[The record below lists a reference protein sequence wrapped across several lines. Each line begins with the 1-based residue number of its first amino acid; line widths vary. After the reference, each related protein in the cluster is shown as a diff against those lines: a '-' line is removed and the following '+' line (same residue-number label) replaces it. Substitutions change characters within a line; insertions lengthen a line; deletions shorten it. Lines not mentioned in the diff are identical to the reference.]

1 MRFKLTT
8 DNSQLKKNYFL
19 LNMNDQHSERSI
31 ILIVDDNQTNLDVL
45 FELLRNYGF
54 KVLVALDGES
64 AIEQIEYIHPDL
76 ILLDIMMPGIDGF
89 ETCRRLKA
97 DLPTRDI
104 PIIFMSALSD
114 TLDKVKGFQTGAVD
128 YITKPFQH
136 EEVLSRIETHLT
148 IRSLQKK
155 LEEKNAELAHL
166 NQNLER
172 LVEQKTKQL
181 IDQEKT
187 AIIGRLTQGMVHN
200 LKSPL
205 QVIQTS
211 VDLIETKAI
220 KIQDQSFSNYTKYI
234 IQAVTKINQIM
245 DTLMM
250 KSRKEQKQDLQLV
263 NINDLVQ
270 REIQLLEGNLYFK
283 NKIRKKYFYDEEIAS
298 LPLIYSYISQVFY
311 NLINN
316 AMDSMWG
323 KKIRELTIVTRQDE
337 SKIYM
342 DIADTGCGIA
352 PEDLSKLFD
361 PFYTSKPAKGE
372 EKKEGEP
379 TGTGLGLY
387 TCIELLKP
395 FNGEIAI
402 SSELDRGSVF
412 TVVLPKQQKSR

>member
-1 MRFKLTT
+1 
-8 DNSQLKKNYFL
+8 
-19 LNMNDQHSERSI
+19 MNDKNSERNI

-54 KVLVALDGES
+54 KVLVAQDGES

-97 DLPTRDI
+97 DPPTQDI

-155 LEEKNAELAHL
+155 LEEKNTELAHL

-172 LVEQKTKQL
+172 LVEQKSKQL

-205 QVIQTS
+205 QVMQTS
-211 VDLIETKAI
+211 VDLIETKAT
-220 KIQDQSFSNYTKYI
+220 KINDYSFFSYTKYI
-234 IQAVTKINQIM
+234 LQAITKVNQIM
-245 DTLMM
+245 DTLMV
-250 KSRKEQKQDLQLV
+250 KSRKEQEQDLQPV
-263 NINDLVQ
+263 NINELVQ
-270 REIQLLEGNLYFK
+270 REMQLLEGNLYFK
-283 NKIRKKYFYDEEIAS
+283 NKIKKKFFYDDKLPNI
-298 LPLIYSYISQVFY
+298 PLIYSYISQVFY

-316 AMDSMWG
+316 AMDAMWD
-323 KKIRELTIVTRQDE
+323 KKSRELTIVTRQDD
-337 SKIYM
+337 SKIYLE
-342 DIADTGCGIA
+342 IADTGCGIA
-352 PEDLSKLFD
+352 PEDFSKIFD

-372 EKKEGEP
+372 EQKEGEP

-395 FNGEIAI
+395 FKGEIAI
-402 SSELDRGSVF
+402 SSNLGKGSIF
-412 TVVLPKQQKSR
+412 TVVLPKRQ

>member
-1 MRFKLTT
+1 
-8 DNSQLKKNYFL
+8 
-19 LNMNDQHSERSI
+19 MNDKNSERSI

-45 FELLRNYGF
+45 FELLKNHGF
-54 KVLVALDGES
+54 KVLVAQDGES

-97 DLPTRDI
+97 DPPTQDI

-114 TLDKVKGFQTGAVD
+114 TVDKVKGFQTGAVD

-136 EEVLSRIETHLT
+136 EEVLSRIDTHLT

-155 LEEKNAELAHL
+155 LEEKNIELAQL

-172 LVEQKTKQL
+172 LVEQKSKQL

-205 QVIQTS
+205 QVMQTS
-211 VDLIETKAI
+211 VDLIETKAT
-220 KIQDQSFSNYTKYI
+220 KINDYSFFSYTKYI
-234 IQAVTKINQIM
+234 LQAITKVNQIM
-245 DTLMM
+245 DTLMV
-250 KSRKEQKQDLQLV
+250 KSSKEQKQDLQPV
-263 NINDLVQ
+263 NINELIQ
-270 REIQLLEGNLYFK
+270 REIQLLEGNMYFK
-283 NKIRKKYFYDEEIAS
+283 NKIKKKYFYDEKIADI
-298 LPLIYSYISQVFY
+298 PLIYAYISQVFY

-316 AMDSMWG
+316 AMDAMWE
-323 KKIRELTIVTRQDE
+323 KKSRELTIVTRQDE
-337 SKIYM
+337 STIYM

-352 PEDLSKLFD
+352 PEDLSKIFD

-395 FNGEIAI
+395 FNGQIAI
-402 SSELDRGSVF
+402 SSNLGKGSVF
-412 TVVLPKQQKSR
+412 TVVFPKQQKD

>member
-1 MRFKLTT
+1 
-8 DNSQLKKNYFL
+8 
-19 LNMNDQHSERSI
+19 MNDKNSERSI

-45 FELLRNYGF
+45 FELLKNYGF
-54 KVLVALDGES
+54 KVLVAQDGES

-89 ETCRRLKA
+89 ETCHRLKA
-97 DLPTRDI
+97 DQATQDI

-114 TLDKVKGFQTGAVD
+114 TVDKVKGFQTGAVD

-136 EEVLSRIETHLT
+136 EEVLSRIQTHLT

-155 LEEKNAELAHL
+155 LEEKNVELAHL

-172 LVEQKTKQL
+172 LVEQKSKQL

-205 QVIQTS
+205 QVMQTS
-211 VDLIETKAI
+211 VDLIETKAT
-220 KIQDQSFSNYTKYI
+220 KINDYSFFSYTKYI
-234 IQAVTKINQIM
+234 LQAITKVNQIM
-245 DTLMM
+245 DTLMV
-250 KSRKEQKQDLQLV
+250 KSRKEQKQDLQAV
-263 NINDLVQ
+263 NINELVQ

-283 NKIRKKYFYDEEIAS
+283 NKIKKKYFYDENIANI
-298 LPLIYSYISQVFY
+298 PLIYSYISQVFY

-316 AMDSMWG
+316 SMDAMWD

-352 PEDLSKLFD
+352 PEDLSKIFD
-361 PFYTSKPAKGE
+361 PFYTSKPPKGE
-372 EKKEGEP
+372 EQKEGEP

-395 FNGEIAI
+395 FNGQIAI
-402 SSELDRGSVF
+402 SSNLGKGSIF
-412 TVVLPKQQKSR
+412 TVVLPKQDKD

>member
-1 MRFKLTT
+1 
-8 DNSQLKKNYFL
+8 
-19 LNMNDQHSERSI
+19 MNDKNSERSI

-45 FELLRNYGF
+45 FELLKNYGF
-54 KVLVALDGES
+54 KVLVAQDGES

-97 DLPTRDI
+97 DQATQDI

-136 EEVLSRIETHLT
+136 EEVLSRIDTHLT

-172 LVEQKTKQL
+172 LVEQKSKQL

-205 QVIQTS
+205 QVMQTS
-211 VDLIETKAI
+211 VDLIETKAT
-220 KIQDQSFSNYTKYI
+220 KINDYSFFSYTKYI
-234 IQAVTKINQIM
+234 LQAITKVNQIM
-245 DTLMM
+245 DTLMV
-250 KSRKEQKQDLQLV
+250 KSRKEQKQDLQDV
-263 NINDLVQ
+263 NINELVQ

-283 NKIRKKYFYDEEIAS
+283 NKIKKKYFYDENIANI
-298 LPLIYSYISQVFY
+298 PLIYSYISQVFY

-316 AMDSMWG
+316 AMDAMWD
-323 KKIRELTIVTRQDE
+323 KKVRELTIVTRQDE

-342 DIADTGCGIA
+342 DISDTGCGIA
-352 PEDLSKLFD
+352 PEDLSKIFD
-361 PFYTSKPAKGE
+361 PFYTSKPPKGE
-372 EKKEGEP
+372 EQKEGEP

-395 FNGEIAI
+395 FNGQIAI
-402 SSELDRGSVF
+402 SSNLGKGSIF
-412 TVVLPKQQKSR
+412 TVVLPKQEKD

>member
-1 MRFKLTT
+1 M
-8 DNSQLKKNYFL
+8 NPKN
-19 LNMNDQHSERSI
+19 SERSI

-64 AIEQIEYIHPDL
+64 AIEQTEYIHPDL

-97 DLPTRDI
+97 DPPTRDI

-114 TLDKVKGFQTGAVD
+114 TIDKVKGFQAGAVD

-155 LEEKNAELAHL
+155 LQEKNAELAHL

-172 LVEQKTKQL
+172 LIEQKTKQL

-211 VDLIETKAI
+211 VDLIETKAT
-220 KIQDQSFSNYTKYI
+220 KNQEDSFSNYTKYI
-234 IQAVTKINQIM
+234 IQSVTKINQIM
-245 DTLMM
+245 DTLMI
-250 KSRKEQKQDLQLV
+250 KSRKEQNQDLQLV

-270 REIQLLEGNLYFK
+270 RELQLLEGNLYFK
-283 NKIRKKYFYDEEIAS
+283 NKIRKKYVFDEQIDS
-298 LPLIYSYISQVFY
+298 IPLLYSYISQVFY

-316 AMDSMWG
+316 AMDSMWE
-323 KKIRELTIVTRQDE
+323 KKTRELTIVTRQDE

-342 DIADTGCGIA
+342 DLADTGCGIA
-352 PEDLSKLFD
+352 PEDLSKVFD
-361 PFYTSKPAKGE
+361 PFYSSKPPKGE

-402 SSELDRGSVF
+402 SSNLGQGSVF
-412 TVVLPKQQKSR
+412 TVVLPKQQKAC

>member
-1 MRFKLTT
+1 M
-8 DNSQLKKNYFL
+8 NPKN
-19 LNMNDQHSERSI
+19 SERSI

-54 KVLVALDGES
+54 KVLVAQDGES
-64 AIEQIEYIHPDL
+64 AIEQTEYIQPDL

-89 ETCRRLKA
+89 ETCRRWKA
-97 DLPTRDI
+97 NPQTRDI
-104 PIIFMSALSD
+104 PIVFMTALSD
-114 TLDKVKGFQTGAVD
+114 TIDKVKGFQTGAVD

-136 EEVLSRIETHLT
+136 DEVLSRIETHLT
-148 IRSLQKK
+148 IRNLQKK

-172 LVEQKTKQL
+172 LVEQKTKQI

-211 VDLIETKAI
+211 VDLIDTKAAKI
-220 KIQDQSFSNYTKYI
+220 KEESFLNYTKYI
-234 IQAVTKINQIM
+234 FQAVTKINQIM
-245 DTLMM
+245 DTLMI
-250 KSRKEQKQDLQLV
+250 KSRKEQKQDVQPV
-263 NINDLVQ
+263 NINDLVL
-270 REIQLLEGNLYFK
+270 REVQLLEGNLYFK
-283 NKIRKKYFYDEEIAS
+283 NKIKKQYFLDDQIDS
-298 LPLIYSYISQVFY
+298 IPLLYSYISQVFY

-316 AMDSMWG
+316 AMDSMWE
-323 KKIRELTIVTRQDE
+323 KKTRELTIVTRQDE

-402 SSELDRGSVF
+402 SSNPGQGSVF
-412 TVVLPKQQKSR
+412 TVVLPKQQTD

>member
-1 MRFKLTT
+1 MIEKT
-8 DNSQLKKNYFL
+8 
-19 LNMNDQHSERSI
+19 SERSI

-89 ETCRRLKA
+89 ETCRRLKV
-97 DLPTRDI
+97 DPRTQDI

-211 VDLIETKAI
+211 IDLIDTRATKI
-220 KIQDQSFSNYTKYI
+220 NEDSLMKYTKYI
-234 IQAVTKINQIM
+234 LQAVTKINQIM

-270 REIQLLEGNLYFK
+270 REIQLLDGNLYFK
-283 NKIRKKYFYDEEIAS
+283 NKIRKKYFFDNNIES
-298 LPLIYSYISQVFY
+298 LPLMYSYISQVFY

-316 AMDSMWG
+316 AMDSMWDR
-323 KKIRELTIVTRQDE
+323 KVRELTIVTRQDE

-402 SSELDRGSVF
+402 SSNLGKGSVF
-412 TVVLPKQQKSR
+412 TVVLPKSGKTV

>member
-1 MRFKLTT
+1 
-8 DNSQLKKNYFL
+8 
-19 LNMNDQHSERSI
+19 MNDKNSERSI

-45 FELLRNYGF
+45 FELLKNYGF
-54 KVLVALDGES
+54 KVLVAQDGES
-64 AIEQIEYIHPDL
+64 AIEQIQYIHPDL

-89 ETCRRLKA
+89 ETCRRLKE
-97 DLPTRDI
+97 DPPTQDI

-114 TLDKVKGFQTGAVD
+114 TVDKVKGFQTGAVD

-136 EEVLSRIETHLT
+136 EEVLSRIDTHLT

-155 LEEKNAELAHL
+155 LEEKNTELAQL

-172 LVEQKTKQL
+172 LVEQKSKQL

-205 QVIQTS
+205 QVMQTS
-211 VDLIETKAI
+211 VDLIETKAT
-220 KIQDQSFSNYTKYI
+220 KINDYSFFSYTKYI
-234 IQAVTKINQIM
+234 LQAITKVNQIM
-245 DTLMM
+245 DTLMV
-250 KSRKEQKQDLQLV
+250 KSSKEQKQDLQSV
-263 NINDLVQ
+263 NINELIQ
-270 REIQLLEGNLYFK
+270 REIQLLEGNMYFK
-283 NKIRKKYFYDEEIAS
+283 NKIKKKYFYDEKIADI
-298 LPLIYSYISQVFY
+298 PLIYAYISQVFY

-316 AMDSMWG
+316 AMDAMWE
-323 KKIRELTIVTRQDE
+323 KKSRELTIVTRQDE
-337 SKIYM
+337 STIYM

-352 PEDLSKLFD
+352 PEDLSKIFD

-402 SSELDRGSVF
+402 SSNPGKGSVF
-412 TVVLPKQQKSR
+412 TVVLPKQQQD

>member
-1 MRFKLTT
+1 
-8 DNSQLKKNYFL
+8 
-19 LNMNDQHSERSI
+19 MNDKNSERSI

-45 FELLRNYGF
+45 FELLKNYGF
-54 KVLVALDGES
+54 KVLVAQDGES

-97 DLPTRDI
+97 DHATQDI

-136 EEVLSRIETHLT
+136 EEVLSRIDTHLT

-155 LEEKNAELAHL
+155 LEEKNSELAHL

-172 LVEQKTKQL
+172 LVEQKSKQL
-181 IDQEKT
+181 IEQEKT

-205 QVIQTS
+205 QVMQTS
-211 VDLIETKAI
+211 VDLIETKAT
-220 KIQDQSFSNYTKYI
+220 KINDYSFFSYTKYI
-234 IQAVTKINQIM
+234 LQAITKVNQIM
-245 DTLMM
+245 DTLMV
-250 KSRKEQKQDLQLV
+250 KSRKEQKQDLQAV
-263 NINDLVQ
+263 NINELVQ

-283 NKIRKKYFYDEEIAS
+283 NKIKKKYFYDENIENI
-298 LPLIYSYISQVFY
+298 PLIYSYISQVFY

-316 AMDSMWG
+316 SMDAMWD

-352 PEDLSKLFD
+352 PEDLSKIFD
-361 PFYTSKPAKGE
+361 PFYTSKPPKGE
-372 EKKEGEP
+372 EQKEGEP

-395 FNGEIAI
+395 FNGQIAI
-402 SSELDRGSVF
+402 SSNLGKGSVF
-412 TVVLPKQQKSR
+412 TVVLPKQDKD

>member
-1 MRFKLTT
+1 
-8 DNSQLKKNYFL
+8 
-19 LNMNDQHSERSI
+19 MNDKNSERSI

-54 KVLVALDGES
+54 KVLVAQDGES

-97 DLPTRDI
+97 DPPTQDI

-172 LVEQKTKQL
+172 LVEQKSKQL

-205 QVIQTS
+205 QVMQTS
-211 VDLIETKAI
+211 VDLIETKAT
-220 KIQDQSFSNYTKYI
+220 KINDYSFFSYTKYI
-234 IQAVTKINQIM
+234 LQAITKVNQIM
-245 DTLMM
+245 DTLMV
-250 KSRKEQKQDLQLV
+250 KSRKEQEQDLQPV
-263 NINDLVQ
+263 NINELVQ

-283 NKIRKKYFYDEEIAS
+283 NKIKKKYFYDDKVQNI
-298 LPLIYSYISQVFY
+298 PLIYSYISQVFY

-316 AMDSMWG
+316 AMDAMWD
-323 KKIRELTIVTRQDE
+323 KKSRELTIVTRQDE
-337 SKIYM
+337 SKIYLE
-342 DIADTGCGIA
+342 IADTGCGIA
-352 PEDLSKLFD
+352 PEDFSKIFD

-372 EKKEGEP
+372 EQKEGEP

-395 FNGEIAI
+395 FKGEIAI
-402 SSELDRGSVF
+402 SSNLGKGSIF
-412 TVVLPKQQKSR
+412 TVVLPKRQ

>member
-1 MRFKLTT
+1 MK
-8 DNSQLKKNYFL
+8 DKN
-19 LNMNDQHSERSI
+19 SERSI

-45 FELLRNYGF
+45 FELLKNYGF
-54 KVLVALDGES
+54 KVLVAQDGES

-97 DLPTRDI
+97 DQATQDI

-114 TLDKVKGFQTGAVD
+114 TVDKVKGFQTGAVD

-136 EEVLSRIETHLT
+136 EEVLSRIDTHLT

-155 LEEKNAELAHL
+155 LEEKNSELAHL
-166 NQNLER
+166 NQNLEK
-172 LVEQKTKQL
+172 LVEQKSKQL

-205 QVIQTS
+205 QVMQTS
-211 VDLIETKAI
+211 VDLIETKAT
-220 KIQDQSFSNYTKYI
+220 KINDYSFFSYTKYI
-234 IQAVTKINQIM
+234 LQAITKVNQIM
-245 DTLMM
+245 DTLMV
-250 KSRKEQKQDLQLV
+250 KSSKEQKQDVQPV
-263 NINDLVQ
+263 NINELIQ
-270 REIQLLEGNLYFK
+270 RELQLLEGNMYFK
-283 NKIRKKYFYDEEIAS
+283 NKIKKKYFYDENIANV
-298 LPLIYSYISQVFY
+298 PLIYAYISQVFY

-316 AMDSMWG
+316 AMDAMWEN
-323 KKIRELTIVTRQDE
+323 KSRELTIVTRQDE

-352 PEDLSKLFD
+352 PEDLSKIFD
-361 PFYTSKPAKGE
+361 PFYTSKPAKGQ

-402 SSELDRGSVF
+402 SSNPGKGSVF
-412 TVVLPKQQKSR
+412 TVVLPKQQKD

>member
-1 MRFKLTT
+1 
-8 DNSQLKKNYFL
+8 
-19 LNMNDQHSERSI
+19 MNDKNSDRSI

-54 KVLVALDGES
+54 KVLVAIDGES
-64 AIEQIEYIHPDL
+64 AIEQTEYIHPDL
-76 ILLDIMMPGIDGF
+76 ILLDIMMPGIDGL

-97 DLPTRDI
+97 DPLTRDI
-104 PIIFMSALSD
+104 PIIFMSALSE

-166 NQNLER
+166 NHNLER
-172 LVEQKTKQL
+172 LVEQKTKQI

-211 VDLIETKAI
+211 VDLIETKAT
-220 KIQDQSFSNYTKYI
+220 KINEESFFNYTKYI
-234 IQAVTKINQIM
+234 LKAVEKINEIM
-245 DTLMM
+245 DSLMI
-250 KSRKEQKQDLQLV
+250 KSRKEQNQDLQFV

-270 REIQLLEGNLYFK
+270 RELQLLEGNLYFK
-283 NKIRKKYFYDEEIAS
+283 HKIKKQYFFDEQIDS
-298 LPLIYSYISQVFY
+298 IPLMYSYISQVFY

-316 AMDSMWG
+316 AMDSMWE
-323 KKIRELTIVTRQDE
+323 KKTRDLTIVTRQDE
-337 SKIYM
+337 SKIYL

-361 PFYTSKPAKGE
+361 PFYTSKPPKGE

-402 SSELDRGSVF
+402 SSNPGKGSVF
-412 TVVLPKQQKSR
+412 TVVLPKQQKAG

>member
-1 MRFKLTT
+1 M
-8 DNSQLKKNYFL
+8 NPKN
-19 LNMNDQHSERSI
+19 SERSI

-64 AIEQIEYIHPDL
+64 AIEQTEYIHPDL

-97 DLPTRDI
+97 DPPTRDI

-114 TLDKVKGFQTGAVD
+114 TIDKVKGFQAGAVD

-155 LEEKNAELAHL
+155 LQEKNAELAHL

-172 LVEQKTKQL
+172 LIEQKTKQL

-211 VDLIETKAI
+211 VDLIETKAT
-220 KIQDQSFSNYTKYI
+220 KIQEDSFSNYTKYI
-234 IQAVTKINQIM
+234 IQSVTKINQIM
-245 DTLMM
+245 DTLMI
-250 KSRKEQKQDLQLV
+250 KSRKEQNQDLQLV

-270 REIQLLEGNLYFK
+270 RELQLLEGNLYFK
-283 NKIRKKYFYDEEIAS
+283 NKIKKKYVFDEQIDS
-298 LPLIYSYISQVFY
+298 IPLLYSYISQVFY

-316 AMDSMWG
+316 AMDSMWE
-323 KKIRELTIVTRQDE
+323 KKTRELTIVTRQDE

-342 DIADTGCGIA
+342 DLADTGCGIA
-352 PEDLSKLFD
+352 PEDLSKVFD
-361 PFYTSKPAKGE
+361 PFYSSKPPKGE

-402 SSELDRGSVF
+402 SSNLGKGSVF
-412 TVVLPKQQKSR
+412 TVVLPKQQKA

>member
-1 MRFKLTT
+1 MFP
-8 DNSQLKKNYFL
+8 
-19 LNMNDQHSERSI
+19 LNMNDKNSERSI

-89 ETCRRLKA
+89 ETCLRLKA
-97 DLPTRDI
+97 DPSTEDI

-136 EEVLSRIETHLT
+136 EEVLGRIQTHLT

-155 LEEKNAELAHL
+155 LEEKNLELAHL

-211 VDLIETKAI
+211 VDLIETKAT
-220 KIQDQSFSNYTKYI
+220 KIQEDSLFNYTKYI
-234 IQAVTKINQIM
+234 FQAVTKINQIM

-250 KSRKEQKQDLQLV
+250 KSRKEQKQDLHPV

-298 LPLIYSYISQVFY
+298 IPLIYSYISQVFY

-316 AMDSMWG
+316 AMDAMWE
-323 KKIRELTIVTRQDE
+323 KKSRELTIVTRQDD
-337 SKIYM
+337 SNIYM
-342 DIADTGCGIA
+342 DIADTGCGISS
-352 PEDLSKLFD
+352 EDLSK
-361 PFYTSKPAKGE
+361 
-372 EKKEGEP
+372 
-379 TGTGLGLY
+379 
-387 TCIELLKP
+387 
-395 FNGEIAI
+395 
-402 SSELDRGSVF
+402 VF
-412 TVVLPKQQKSR
+412 

>member
-1 MRFKLTT
+1 
-8 DNSQLKKNYFL
+8 
-19 LNMNDQHSERSI
+19 MNDKNSERSI

-64 AIEQIEYIHPDL
+64 AIEQTEYIHPDL

-97 DLPTRDI
+97 DPPTRDI

-114 TLDKVKGFQTGAVD
+114 TIDKVKGFQAGAVD

-155 LEEKNAELAHL
+155 LQEKNAELAHL

-211 VDLIETKAI
+211 VDLIETKAT
-220 KIQDQSFSNYTKYI
+220 KIQEESFSNYTKYI
-234 IQAVTKINQIM
+234 IQSVTKINQIM
-245 DTLMM
+245 DTLMI
-250 KSRKEQKQDLQLV
+250 KSRKEQNQDLQLV

-270 REIQLLEGNLYFK
+270 RELQLLEGNLYFK
-283 NKIRKKYFYDEEIAS
+283 NKIRKNMFLTSKLIAFPYCILIFLKYF
-298 LPLIYSYISQVFY
+298 
-311 NLINN
+311 
-316 AMDSMWG
+316 
-323 KKIRELTIVTRQDE
+323 TI
-337 SKIYM
+337 
-342 DIADTGCGIA
+342 
-352 PEDLSKLFD
+352 
-361 PFYTSKPAKGE
+361 
-372 EKKEGEP
+372 
-379 TGTGLGLY
+379 
-387 TCIELLKP
+387 
-395 FNGEIAI
+395 
-402 SSELDRGSVF
+402 
-412 TVVLPKQQKSR
+412 

>member
-1 MRFKLTT
+1 M
-8 DNSQLKKNYFL
+8 NPKN
-19 LNMNDQHSERSI
+19 SERSI

-64 AIEQIEYIHPDL
+64 AIEQTEYIHPDL

-97 DLPTRDI
+97 DPPTRDI

-114 TLDKVKGFQTGAVD
+114 TIDKVKGFQAGAVD

-155 LEEKNAELAHL
+155 LQEKNAELAHL

-172 LVEQKTKQL
+172 LIEQKTKQL

-211 VDLIETKAI
+211 VDLIETKAT
-220 KIQDQSFSNYTKYI
+220 KIQEDSFYNYTKYI
-234 IQAVTKINQIM
+234 IQSVTKINQIM
-245 DTLMM
+245 DTLMI
-250 KSRKEQKQDLQLV
+250 KSRKEQNQDLQLV

-270 REIQLLEGNLYFK
+270 RELQLLEGNLYFK
-283 NKIRKKYFYDEEIAS
+283 NKIKKKYVFDEQIDS
-298 LPLIYSYISQVFY
+298 IPLLYSYISQVFY

-316 AMDSMWG
+316 AMDSMWA
-323 KKIRELTIVTRQDE
+323 KKTRELTIVTRQDE

-342 DIADTGCGIA
+342 DLADTGCGIA
-352 PEDLSKLFD
+352 PEDLSKVFD
-361 PFYTSKPAKGE
+361 PFYSSKPPKGE

-402 SSELDRGSVF
+402 SSNLGKGSVF
-412 TVVLPKQQKSR
+412 TVVLPKQQKA

>member
-1 MRFKLTT
+1 MK
-8 DNSQLKKNYFL
+8 DKN
-19 LNMNDQHSERSI
+19 SERSI

-45 FELLRNYGF
+45 FELLKNYGF
-54 KVLVALDGES
+54 KVLVAQDGES

-97 DLPTRDI
+97 DQATQDI

-114 TLDKVKGFQTGAVD
+114 TVDKVKGFQTGAVD

-136 EEVLSRIETHLT
+136 EEVLSRIDTHLT

-155 LEEKNAELAHL
+155 LEEKNSELAHL

-172 LVEQKTKQL
+172 LVEQKSKQL

-205 QVIQTS
+205 QVMQTS
-211 VDLIETKAI
+211 VDLIETKAT
-220 KIQDQSFSNYTKYI
+220 KINDYSFFSYTKYI
-234 IQAVTKINQIM
+234 LQAITKVNQIM
-245 DTLMM
+245 DTLMV
-250 KSRKEQKQDLQLV
+250 KSSKEQKQDVQPV
-263 NINDLVQ
+263 NINELIQ
-270 REIQLLEGNLYFK
+270 RELQLLEGNMYFK
-283 NKIRKKYFYDEEIAS
+283 NKIKKKYFYDENIANV
-298 LPLIYSYISQVFY
+298 PLIYAYISQVFY

-316 AMDSMWG
+316 AMDAMWEN
-323 KKIRELTIVTRQDE
+323 KSRELTIVTRQDE

-352 PEDLSKLFD
+352 PEDLSKIFD
-361 PFYTSKPAKGE
+361 PFYTSKPAKGQ

-402 SSELDRGSVF
+402 SSNPGKGSVF
-412 TVVLPKQQKSR
+412 TVVLPKQQKD

>member
-1 MRFKLTT
+1 
-8 DNSQLKKNYFL
+8 
-19 LNMNDQHSERSI
+19 MNDKNSERSI

-45 FELLRNYGF
+45 FELLKNYGF
-54 KVLVALDGES
+54 KVLVAQDGES

-97 DLPTRDI
+97 DHATQDI

-136 EEVLSRIETHLT
+136 EEVLSRIDTHLT

-172 LVEQKTKQL
+172 LVEQKSKQL

-205 QVIQTS
+205 QVMQTS
-211 VDLIETKAI
+211 VDLIETKAT
-220 KIQDQSFSNYTKYI
+220 KINDYSFFSYTKYI
-234 IQAVTKINQIM
+234 LQAITKVNQIM
-245 DTLMM
+245 DTLMV
-250 KSRKEQKQDLQLV
+250 KSRKEQKQDLQDV
-263 NINDLVQ
+263 NINELVQ

-283 NKIRKKYFYDEEIAS
+283 NKIKKKYFYDENIANI
-298 LPLIYSYISQVFY
+298 PLIYSYISQVFY

-316 AMDSMWG
+316 AMDAMWD
-323 KKIRELTIVTRQDE
+323 KKVRELTIVTRQDE

-342 DIADTGCGIA
+342 DISDTGCGIA
-352 PEDLSKLFD
+352 QEDLSKIFD
-361 PFYTSKPAKGE
+361 PFYTSKPPKGE

-395 FNGEIAI
+395 FNGQIAI
-402 SSELDRGSVF
+402 SSNLGKGSIF
-412 TVVLPKQQKSR
+412 TVVLPKQEKD

>member
-1 MRFKLTT
+1 MFP
-8 DNSQLKKNYFL
+8 
-19 LNMNDQHSERSI
+19 LNMNDKNSERSI

-89 ETCRRLKA
+89 ETCLRLKA
-97 DLPTRDI
+97 DPSTQDI

-136 EEVLSRIETHLT
+136 EEVLSRIQTHLT

-155 LEEKNAELAHL
+155 LEEKNLELAHL

-211 VDLIETKAI
+211 VDLIETKAT
-220 KIQDQSFSNYTKYI
+220 KIQEDSLFNYTKYI
-234 IQAVTKINQIM
+234 FQAVTKINQIM

-250 KSRKEQKQDLQLV
+250 KSRKEQKQDLHPV

-298 LPLIYSYISQVFY
+298 IPLIYSYISQVFY

-316 AMDSMWG
+316 AMDAMWE
-323 KKIRELTIVTRQDE
+323 KKSRELTIVTRQDD
-337 SKIYM
+337 SNIYM
-342 DIADTGCGIA
+342 DIADTGCGISS
-352 PEDLSKLFD
+352 EDLSKVFD
-361 PFYTSKPAKGE
+361 PFYTSKPPKGE
-372 EKKEGEP
+372 EKSEGEP

-402 SSELDRGSVF
+402 SSNVGQGSVF
-412 TVVLPKQQKSR
+412 TVVLPKPPQT

>member
-1 MRFKLTT
+1 MSPQK
-8 DNSQLKKNYFL
+8 
-19 LNMNDQHSERSI
+19 SERSI

-97 DLPTRDI
+97 DPPTRDI

-114 TLDKVKGFQTGAVD
+114 TIDKVKGFQAGAVD

-155 LEEKNAELAHL
+155 LQEKNAELAHL

-172 LVEQKTKQL
+172 LIEQKTKQL

-211 VDLIETKAI
+211 VDLIETKAN
-220 KIQDQSFSNYTKYI
+220 KIQEDSFYNYTKYI
-234 IQAVTKINQIM
+234 IQSVTKINQIM
-245 DTLMM
+245 DTLMI
-250 KSRKEQKQDLQLV
+250 KSRKEQNQDLQLV

-270 REIQLLEGNLYFK
+270 RELQLLEGNLYFK
-283 NKIRKKYFYDEEIAS
+283 NKIKKKYVFDEQIDS
-298 LPLIYSYISQVFY
+298 IPLLYSYISQVFY

-323 KKIRELTIVTRQDE
+323 KKTRELTIVTRQDE

-342 DIADTGCGIA
+342 DLADTGCGIA
-352 PEDLSKLFD
+352 PEDLSKVFD
-361 PFYTSKPAKGE
+361 PFYSSKPPKGE
-372 EKKEGEP
+372 EQKEGEP

-402 SSELDRGSVF
+402 SSNLGKGSVF
-412 TVVLPKQQKSR
+412 TVVLPKQQKAG

>member
-1 MRFKLTT
+1 M
-8 DNSQLKKNYFL
+8 NPKN
-19 LNMNDQHSERSI
+19 SERSI

-64 AIEQIEYIHPDL
+64 AIEQTEYIHPDL

-97 DLPTRDI
+97 DPPTRDI

-114 TLDKVKGFQTGAVD
+114 TIDKVKGFQAGAVD

-155 LEEKNAELAHL
+155 LQEKNAELAHL

-172 LVEQKTKQL
+172 LIEQKTKQL

-211 VDLIETKAI
+211 VDLIETKAT
-220 KIQDQSFSNYTKYI
+220 KIQEDSFYNYTKYI
-234 IQAVTKINQIM
+234 IQSVTKINQIM
-245 DTLMM
+245 DTLMI
-250 KSRKEQKQDLQLV
+250 KSRKEQNQDLQLV

-270 REIQLLEGNLYFK
+270 RELQLLEGNLYFK
-283 NKIRKKYFYDEEIAS
+283 NKIKKKYVFDEQIDS
-298 LPLIYSYISQVFY
+298 IPLLYSYISQVFY

-323 KKIRELTIVTRQDE
+323 KKTRELTIVTRQDE

-352 PEDLSKLFD
+352 PEDLSKVFD
-361 PFYTSKPAKGE
+361 PFYSSKPPKGE

-402 SSELDRGSVF
+402 SSNLGKGSVF
-412 TVVLPKQQKSR
+412 TVVLPKQQKA

>member
-1 MRFKLTT
+1 MK
-8 DNSQLKKNYFL
+8 DKN
-19 LNMNDQHSERSI
+19 SERSI

-54 KVLVALDGES
+54 KVLVAQDGES

-97 DLPTRDI
+97 DPPTQDI

-155 LEEKNAELAHL
+155 LEEKNVELAHL

-172 LVEQKTKQL
+172 LVEQKSKQL

-205 QVIQTS
+205 QVMQTS
-211 VDLIETKAI
+211 VDLIETKAT
-220 KIQDQSFSNYTKYI
+220 KINDYSFFSYTKYI
-234 IQAVTKINQIM
+234 LQAITKVNQIM
-245 DTLMM
+245 DTLMV
-250 KSRKEQKQDLQLV
+250 KSRKEQEQDLQPV
-263 NINDLVQ
+263 NINELVQ

-283 NKIRKKYFYDEEIAS
+283 NKIKKKYFYDDQVPNI
-298 LPLIYSYISQVFY
+298 PLIYSYISQVFY

-316 AMDSMWG
+316 AMDAMWD
-323 KKIRELTIVTRQDE
+323 KKNRELTIVTRQDE
-337 SKIYM
+337 SKIYLE
-342 DIADTGCGIA
+342 IADTGCGIA
-352 PEDLSKLFD
+352 PEDFSKIFD

-372 EKKEGEP
+372 EQKEGEP

-395 FNGEIAI
+395 FKGEIAI
-402 SSELDRGSVF
+402 SSNLGKGSIF
-412 TVVLPKQQKSR
+412 AVVLPKRQQD

>member
-1 MRFKLTT
+1 
-8 DNSQLKKNYFL
+8 
-19 LNMNDQHSERSI
+19 MNDKNSERSI

-45 FELLRNYGF
+45 FELLKNYGF
-54 KVLVALDGES
+54 KVLVAQDGES

-97 DLPTRDI
+97 DHATQDI

-136 EEVLSRIETHLT
+136 EEVLSRIDTHLT

-155 LEEKNAELAHL
+155 LEEKNAELANL

-172 LVEQKTKQL
+172 LVEQKSKQL

-205 QVIQTS
+205 QVMQTS
-211 VDLIETKAI
+211 VDLIETKAT
-220 KIQDQSFSNYTKYI
+220 KINDYSFFSYTKYI
-234 IQAVTKINQIM
+234 LQAITKVNQIM
-245 DTLMM
+245 DTLMV
-250 KSRKEQKQDLQLV
+250 KSSKEQKQDLQPV
-263 NINDLVQ
+263 NINELIQ
-270 REIQLLEGNLYFK
+270 REIQLLEGNMYFK
-283 NKIRKKYFYDEEIAS
+283 NKVKKKYFYDENIANI
-298 LPLIYSYISQVFY
+298 PLIYAYISQVFY

-316 AMDSMWG
+316 AMDAMWE
-323 KKIRELTIVTRQDE
+323 KKSRELTIVTRQDE
-337 SKIYM
+337 SNIYM

-352 PEDLSKLFD
+352 EENLSKIFD

-402 SSELDRGSVF
+402 TSNPAKGSVF
-412 TVVLPKQQKSR
+412 TVVLPKK

>member
-1 MRFKLTT
+1 
-8 DNSQLKKNYFL
+8 
-19 LNMNDQHSERSI
+19 MNDKNSERSI

-54 KVLVALDGES
+54 KVLVAQDGES

-97 DLPTRDI
+97 DPPTQDI

-155 LEEKNAELAHL
+155 LEEKNEELAHL

-172 LVEQKTKQL
+172 LVEQKSKQL

-205 QVIQTS
+205 QVMQTS
-211 VDLIETKAI
+211 VDLIETKAT
-220 KIQDQSFSNYTKYI
+220 KINDYSFFSYTKYI
-234 IQAVTKINQIM
+234 LQAITKVNQIM
-245 DTLMM
+245 DTLMV
-250 KSRKEQKQDLQLV
+250 KSRKEQEQDLQPV
-263 NINDLVQ
+263 NINELVQ

-283 NKIRKKYFYDEEIAS
+283 NKIKKKYFYDDKVQNI
-298 LPLIYSYISQVFY
+298 PLIYSYISQVFY

-316 AMDSMWG
+316 AMDAMWD
-323 KKIRELTIVTRQDE
+323 KKSRELTIVTRQDE
-337 SKIYM
+337 SKIYLE
-342 DIADTGCGIA
+342 IADTGCGIA
-352 PEDLSKLFD
+352 PEDFSKIFD

-372 EKKEGEP
+372 EQKEGEP

-395 FNGEIAI
+395 FKGEIAI
-402 SSELDRGSVF
+402 SSNLGKGSIF
-412 TVVLPKQQKSR
+412 TVVLPKRQ

>member
-1 MRFKLTT
+1 
-8 DNSQLKKNYFL
+8 
-19 LNMNDQHSERSI
+19 MNDKNSERSI

-45 FELLRNYGF
+45 FELLKNYGF
-54 KVLVALDGES
+54 KVLVAQDGES

-97 DLPTRDI
+97 DQATQDI

-114 TLDKVKGFQTGAVD
+114 TVDKVKGFQTGAVD

-136 EEVLSRIETHLT
+136 EEVLSRIDTHLT

-155 LEEKNAELAHL
+155 LEEKNSELAHL

-172 LVEQKTKQL
+172 LVEQKSKQL

-205 QVIQTS
+205 QVMQTS
-211 VDLIETKAI
+211 VDLIETKAT
-220 KIQDQSFSNYTKYI
+220 KINDYSFFSYTKYI
-234 IQAVTKINQIM
+234 LQAITKVNQIM
-245 DTLMM
+245 DTLMV
-250 KSRKEQKQDLQLV
+250 KSSKEQKQDVQPV
-263 NINDLVQ
+263 NINELIQ
-270 REIQLLEGNLYFK
+270 RELQLLEGNMYFK
-283 NKIRKKYFYDEEIAS
+283 NKIKKKYFYDENIANI
-298 LPLIYSYISQVFY
+298 PLIYAYISQVFY

-316 AMDSMWG
+316 AMDAMWE
-323 KKIRELTIVTRQDE
+323 KKSRELTIVTRQDE

-352 PEDLSKLFD
+352 PEDLSKIFD
-361 PFYTSKPAKGE
+361 PFYTSKPAKGQE
-372 EKKEGEP
+372 QKEGEP

-402 SSELDRGSVF
+402 SSNPGNGSVF
-412 TVVLPKQQKSR
+412 TVVLPKEQKD

>member
-1 MRFKLTT
+1 
-8 DNSQLKKNYFL
+8 
-19 LNMNDQHSERSI
+19 MNDKTSERSI

-97 DLPTRDI
+97 EPQTQDI

-211 VDLIETKAI
+211 IDLIDTRATKI
-220 KIQDQSFSNYTKYI
+220 NEDSLMKYTKYI
-234 IQAVTKINQIM
+234 MQAVTKINQIM

-270 REIQLLEGNLYFK
+270 REIQLLDGNLYFK
-283 NKIRKKYFYDEEIAS
+283 NKIRKKYFFDNNIES
-298 LPLIYSYISQVFY
+298 LPLMYSYISQVFY

-316 AMDSMWG
+316 AMDSMWDR
-323 KKIRELTIVTRQDE
+323 KVRELTIVTRQDE

-372 EKKEGEP
+372 ENKEGEP

-402 SSELDRGSVF
+402 SSNPGKGSVF
-412 TVVLPKQQKSR
+412 TVVLPKSGRVES

>member
-1 MRFKLTT
+1 
-8 DNSQLKKNYFL
+8 
-19 LNMNDQHSERSI
+19 MNDKNSERSI

-54 KVLVALDGES
+54 KVLVAQDGES

-97 DLPTRDI
+97 DPPTQDI

-172 LVEQKTKQL
+172 LVEQKSKQL

-205 QVIQTS
+205 QVMQTS
-211 VDLIETKAI
+211 VDLIETKAT
-220 KIQDQSFSNYTKYI
+220 KINDYSFFSYTKYI
-234 IQAVTKINQIM
+234 LQAITKVNQIM
-245 DTLMM
+245 DTLMV
-250 KSRKEQKQDLQLV
+250 KSRKEQEQDLQLV
-263 NINDLVQ
+263 NINELVQ
-270 REIQLLEGNLYFK
+270 REIQLLEGNMYFK
-283 NKIRKKYFYDEEIAS
+283 NKIKKKYFYDDKLPNI
-298 LPLIYSYISQVFY
+298 PLIYSYISQVFY

-316 AMDSMWG
+316 AMDAMWD
-323 KKIRELTIVTRQDE
+323 KKSRELTIVTRQDE
-337 SKIYM
+337 SKIYLE
-342 DIADTGCGIA
+342 IADTGCGIA
-352 PEDLSKLFD
+352 PEDFSKIFD

-372 EKKEGEP
+372 EQKEGEP

-395 FNGEIAI
+395 FKGEIAI
-402 SSELDRGSVF
+402 SSNLGKGSIF
-412 TVVLPKQQKSR
+412 TVVLPKRQ

>member
-1 MRFKLTT
+1 
-8 DNSQLKKNYFL
+8 
-19 LNMNDQHSERSI
+19 MNDKNSDRSI

-45 FELLRNYGF
+45 FELLRNYGY

-89 ETCRRLKA
+89 ETCRRLK
-97 DLPTRDI
+97 DEPETRKI

-114 TLDKVKGFQTGAVD
+114 TIDKVKGFQTGAVD

-187 AIIGRLTQGMVHN
+187 AIVGRLTQGMVHN

-211 VDLIETKAI
+211 VDLIDTKAA
-220 KIQDQSFSNYTKYI
+220 KINEESLRNYTKYI
-234 IQAVTKINQIM
+234 LQAVTKINQIM

-270 REIQLLEGNLYFK
+270 REVQLLEGNLYFK
-283 NKIRKKYFYDEEIAS
+283 NKIKKKYLFDEKIEC
-298 LPLIYSYISQVFY
+298 LPLMYSYISQVFY

-316 AMDSMWG
+316 AMDSMWD
-323 KKIRELTIVTRQDE
+323 KKNRELTIVTRQDE

-352 PEDLSKLFD
+352 PEDMSKLFD

-372 EKKEGEP
+372 ENKEGEP

-402 SSELDRGSVF
+402 SSTLHKGSVF
-412 TVVLPKQQKSR
+412 TVVLPKSVKPV

>member
-1 MRFKLTT
+1 MK
-8 DNSQLKKNYFL
+8 DKN
-19 LNMNDQHSERSI
+19 SERSI

-45 FELLRNYGF
+45 FELLKNYGF
-54 KVLVALDGES
+54 KVLVAQDGES

-97 DLPTRDI
+97 DPPTQDI

-155 LEEKNAELAHL
+155 LQEKNAELAHL

-172 LVEQKTKQL
+172 LVEQKSKQL

-205 QVIQTS
+205 QVMQTS
-211 VDLIETKAI
+211 VDLIETKAT
-220 KIQDQSFSNYTKYI
+220 KINDYSFFSYTKYI
-234 IQAVTKINQIM
+234 LQAITKVNQIM
-245 DTLMM
+245 DTLMV
-250 KSRKEQKQDLQLV
+250 KSRKEQEQDLQPV
-263 NINDLVQ
+263 NINELVQ

-283 NKIRKKYFYDEEIAS
+283 NKIKKKYFYDDKMPNI
-298 LPLIYSYISQVFY
+298 PLIYSYISQVFY

-316 AMDSMWG
+316 AMDAMWD
-323 KKIRELTIVTRQDE
+323 KKSRELTIVTRQDE
-337 SKIYM
+337 SKIYLE
-342 DIADTGCGIA
+342 IADTGCGIA
-352 PEDLSKLFD
+352 PEDFSKIFD

-372 EKKEGEP
+372 EQKEGEP

-395 FNGEIAI
+395 FKGEIAI
-402 SSELDRGSVF
+402 SSNLGHGSIF
-412 TVVLPKQQKSR
+412 AVVLPKRQ